1 MKARK
6 TWRETLEDGKDL
18 PRVTK
23 IPVRMKAAWG
33 KGTLVIPAPKEVD
46 ELMRRV
52 PKRKVTTV
60 NQIRAALAEKHRT
73 TIACPMTTGIFVW
86 IAANAAN
93 EERAGRPKVRVT
105 PDWRTLK
112 AGGVLSEKYPGGV
125 WIARNND
132 LKPKDTAL

>member
-6 TWRETLEDGKDL
+6 TWSEKLEDGKDL

-23 IPVRMKAAWG
+23 IPVR
-33 KGTLVIPAPKEVD
+33 
-46 ELMRRV
+46 
-52 PKRKVTTV
+52 
-60 NQIRAALAEKHRT
+60 
-73 TIACPMTTGIFVW
+73 IFVW